1 MYVHVN
7 QLTTILFTLH
17 KIFYHIDAR
26 ISCILKHNF
35 QTLVWHIPT
44 YLFVEWVIG
53 IRGRI
58 FATPNYIVDTL

>member
-1 MYVHVN
+1 MQGFPVH
-7 QLTTILFTLH
+7 
-17 KIFYHIDAR
+17 
-26 ISCILKHNF
+26 ILKHNF
-35 QTLVWHIPT
+35 QTFLVWHILT